1 MDLLIFSIAGVGLT
15 LWIAIF
21 SMYNFLGIQF
31 FAVIMLNFF
40 GTNKI

>member
-1 MDLLIFSIAGVGLT
+1 MDLLILSIDVVGLT

-31 FAVIMLNFF
+31 STVIMPNFLLN
-40 GTNKI
+40 